1 MVVLVEVIGLCFVY
15 FGGTRA
21 VGQRR
26 NSDKDKASKVF
37 RNWLYLGIYW
47 LGVIWKLYVK
57 HF

>member
-1 MVVLVEVIGLCFVY
+1 VEVIGLCFVY